1 MNENLP
7 MSDFQWHHPIRLQMR
22 EAIAKIEAVFENI
35 ADSLSNEENQCVPSK
50 DIFIPLRYKKH
61 ATSNGDTPSNSNTE
75 PAHYFTMVSFPA
87 RGRPR
92 EARRFST
99 TRLRG
104 FGFNGADASPAVL
117 IRILDLMHEALCENV
132 IISKRSASI
141 LLSPPS
147 QAQHSLNL
155 QCRNIYY
162 KDPALFKTQST
173 VDYYVDIIAYTFGVS
188 RLALNVVS
196 SQRHERH

>member
-1 MNENLP
+1 
-7 MSDFQWHHPIRLQMR
+7 MSTNVRFTMAPSHPSANA
-22 EAIAKIEAVFENI
+22 EVIAKIEAVFEDI
-35 ADSLSNEENQCVPSK
+35 VDSLSSEENPRVPSK
-50 DIFIPLRYKKH
+50 DIFIPLR
-61 ATSNGDTPSNSNTE
+61 NNDTPSHSNAE
-75 PAHYFTMVSFPA
+75 PADDFRFVSFPA

-92 EARRFST
+92 EAWRFST

-117 IRILDLMHEALCENV
+117 IRILDLIHEALCDNV
-132 IISKRSASI
+132 IISKRFASI
-141 LLSPPS
+141 LLSPPT

-155 QCRNIYY
+155 RCRNIYY
-162 KDPALFKTQST
+162 KDPALFKTQLT

-196 SQRHERH
+196 SQGLERH

>member
-1 MNENLP
+1 MAP
-7 MSDFQWHHPIRLQMR
+7 SHPSANA
-22 EAIAKIEAVFENI
+22 EVIAKIEAVFENI
-35 ADSLSNEENQCVPSK
+35 ADSLSNEENPCVPSK
-50 DIFIPLRYKKH
+50 DIFIPLRYKKR
-61 ATSNGDTPSNSNTE
+61 ATSDGATPSHSNAE
-75 PAHYFTMVSFPA
+75 SADHFKNVSFPA
-87 RGRPR
+87 RGRPK

-99 TRLRG
+99 TGLRG

-117 IRILDLMHEALCENV
+117 IRILDLMHEALSDNV
-132 IISKRSASI
+132 IISKRYASI
-141 LLSPPS
+141 LLSIPS

-173 VDYYVDIIAYTFGVS
+173 VDYYVDVIAYTFGVS

-196 SQRHERH
+196 SQCHECL